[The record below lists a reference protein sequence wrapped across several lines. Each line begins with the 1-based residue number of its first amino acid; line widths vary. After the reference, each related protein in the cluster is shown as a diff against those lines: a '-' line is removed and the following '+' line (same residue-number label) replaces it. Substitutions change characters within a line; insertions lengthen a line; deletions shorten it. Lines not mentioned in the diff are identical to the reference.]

1 MAERAE
7 IKVVLNT
14 KEAEKKA
21 RELRSKSERSEQ
33 RVRESQA
40 GGGGNQARGQP
51 PGAPTRPTGTIA
63 PMVGPKKKST
73 GTAGAVAAA
82 LALRAAASMAK
93 MRGVASAGRGA
104 LTSAA
109 AGFAAVK
116 VIGAVSSFVAENFE
130 QPGIDLL
137 STTGG
142 ISQAEF
148 ARLEG
153 GVRSLADQVQF
164 MSDPMR
170 VLRASFGVGRRRA
183 RGIEDAFAAGGDT
196 GAGGLVFTPVG
207 EAFEAA
213 RVRDEILKSREER
226 RLIAGRNRLGLA
238 KRGAVNV
245 LEILAKGIGGP

>member
-51 PGAPTRPTGTIA
+51 PGAPTRPTGKRA
-63 PMVGPKKKST
+63 PAGKKGP
-73 GTAGAVAAA
+73 GFGGGLIAGA
-82 LALRAAASMAK
+82 LKKESIKER
-93 MRGVASAGRGA
+93 MRGIAKGGRAG
-104 LTSAA
+104 LTAAA

-116 VIGAVSSFVAENFE
+116 VVGAVSSFVAENFE
-130 QPGIDLL
+130 QPRID
-137 STTGG
+137 TIPRGVTRE
-142 ISQAEF
+142 EF
-148 ARLEG
+148 AKLEG
-153 GVRSLADQVQF
+153 EIRAQTDQIAF
-164 MSDPMR
+164 ISDPLR
-170 VLRASFGVGRRRA
+170 VLRASFGVGRLRA